1 MDSSNKKTA
10 GAVVIVLIIVLL
22 FSWQYMGQE
31 EKGTSSPME
40 GEWLVADMI
49 QMQTATENITG
60 YSTEFAPAEI
70 HVEGDILTLTS
81 DGTSLNFAMVSDTE
95 AVSIDFSGKWQLY
108 LHDGVLYSVTTNQKI
123 TEEASGVVSLITV
136 LTRDGSLPADYSL
149 PDMQD
154 DAYTVIASLY
164 NEGNT
169 FLEETAVSF
178 YVDGQNTVGL
188 EMTISAWDVE
198 DKALGFLKTDGNGM
212 VTVFCI
218 TTSGAVYNMVIDDGE
233 VVALT
238 GIDSS
243 YSPRYYVFDGQ
254 GILSED
260 TYGLGDGTVISTTE
274 GLVYTVDAFYED
286 GRLCVKTEEGN
297 LVFGVQALGV
307 DGAFA
312 MMTGFSTI
320 VDIDGSLW
328 MLDPTVSA

>member
-1 MDSSNKKTA
+1 MDKNNKKTA

-31 EKGTSSPME
+31 EKGSSSPME

-60 YSTEFAPAEI
+60 YSTDFAPAEI
-70 HVEGDILTLTS
+70 HVEGDILTMTS

-95 AVSIDFSGKWQLY
+95 AVSMDFSGKWQLY
-108 LHDGVLYSVTTNQKI
+108 LHDGVLYSVTTNQVI
-123 TEEASGVVSLITV
+123 TEEASGVVSVIV
-136 LTRDGSLPADYSL
+136 VMTRDGSLPADFSL

-169 FLEETAVSF
+169 FLEEAAVSF
-178 YVDGQNTVGL
+178 YVDDQNAVGL
-188 EMTISAWDVE
+188 EMSISAWDVE

-260 TYGLGDGTVISTTE
+260 TYGLGDDTMICTTE
-274 GLVYTVDAFYED
+274 GLAYTVDAFYED

-297 LVFGVQALGV
+297 LIFGVQALGI

-312 MMTGFSTI
+312 MMTGFCTI